1 MGEAKMEFEAAM
13 TTGEIINARY
23 DKWVKI
29 IERSALESIWTA
41 KLNIENKEKFLE
53 RFEAIRDTRS
63 KKKSLKQWVDP
74 ETKKQIVVECIT
86 LQDEIKEGVKNDK
99 RKRIQKTL
107 EVVQDPNAF

>member
-1 MGEAKMEFEAAM
+1 M
-13 TTGEIINARY
+13 
-23 DKWVKI
+23 
-29 IERSALESIWTA
+29 ESIGKS

-53 RFEAIRDTRS
+53 RIEAIRDTRS
-63 KKKSLKQWVDP
+63 KKKKSLKQWVDP

-86 LQDEIKEGVKNDK
+86 LQDEIKEGVKNEK

>member
-1 MGEAKMEFEAAM
+1 MCYLKAAPEKWELYKANMGEAKMEFEAAM

-53 RFEAIRDTRS
+53 RFEAIRDARS
-63 KKKSLKQWVDP
+63 
-74 ETKKQIVVECIT
+74 
-86 LQDEIKEGVKNDK
+86 
-99 RKRIQKTL
+99 
-107 EVVQDPNAF
+107 